1 LIWHTTTAIIE
12 LRLEQKEAPLKRR
25 IILLTLLI
33 FILIAGFAYAQQS
46 EYYVKSVP
54 IAKVY
59 MHSLGYRIV
68 YQKSDLNFGVFYVPE
83 QWFDMPANREQD
95 PKAEL
100 IMARNEAYPYFSIFW
115 EAGEFSHIRLYLHKN
130 LNHLSYGN
138 LETPENFDN
147 QFDIE
152 TLSIEF

>member
-1 LIWHTTTAIIE
+1 M
-12 LRLEQKEAPLKRR
+12 KRR
-25 IILLTLLI
+25 VILLTLLI
-33 FILIAGFAYAQQS
+33 FILIAGFTYAEQS
-46 EYYVKSVP
+46 NYYVKSVP
-54 IAKVY
+54 IDKVY

-68 YQKSDLNFGVFYVPE
+68 YQKSNLNFGVFYVPE
-83 QWFDMPANREQD
+83 QWFDMPENREQD

-115 EAGEFSHIRLYLHKN
+115 EAGEFSHIRLYLNKN

>member
-1 LIWHTTTAIIE
+1 
-12 LRLEQKEAPLKRR
+12 
-25 IILLTLLI
+25 
-33 FILIAGFAYAQQS
+33 
-46 EYYVKSVP
+46 
-54 IAKVY
+54 

-83 QWFDMPANREQD
+83 QWFDMPENREQD

>member
-1 LIWHTTTAIIE
+1 M
-12 LRLEQKEAPLKRR
+12 RLEQKEAPLKRR

-33 FILIAGFAYAQQS
+33 FILLAGFAYAERS
-46 EYYVKSVP
+46 DYYVKSVP

-100 IMARNEAYPYFSIFW
+100 VMARNPAYPYFSIFW
-115 EAGEFSHIRLYLHKN
+115 EAGEFSHIRLYLHES
-130 LNHLSYGN
+130 LNHQSYGD
-138 LETPENFDN
+138 LENPESFDD